1 MTFLDRWLQK
11 RRIRKA
17 IPYIPKQS
25 VLLDI
30 GCNNGELFTQLGDN
44 FLYGVGIDPVL
55 KEDVIRAKYELLKDT
70 FPSERAETKIYHCI
84 TMLAVLEHIPPAIQ
98 ATTINTC
105 YKLLHKEGVMILTVP
120 DKKVDRILTLL
131 HRFRLIEGM
140 QLEEH
145 YGFEIS
151 TIPKLFMNAGFEL
164 VLHKKFQLGLNNL
177 YVFKKSLS

>member
-17 IPYIPKQS
+17 VAYIPKQS

-44 FLYGVGIDPVL
+44 FLYGVGIDPIL
-55 KEDVIRAKYELLKDT
+55 NQDVIRAKYELLKDT
-70 FPSERAETKIYHCI
+70 FPSKRAETKIYHCI
-84 TMLAVLEHIPPAIQ
+84 TMLAVLEHIPPAVQ
-98 ATTINTC
+98 ADTINTC

-120 DKKVDRILTLL
+120 NKKVDRILMLL
-131 HRFRLIEGM
+131 KMFRLVKGM

-145 YGFEIS
+145 FGFDTS
-151 TIPKLFMNAGFEL
+151 AIPKLFTNAGFEL
-164 VLHKKFQLGLNNL
+164 VMHKKFQFGLNNL
-177 YVFKKSLS
+177 YVFKK